1 MDNPLIRLASVNKW
15 YSQFHVLRDIDLEV
29 KQGERIVVC
38 GPSGSGKST
47 MIRCINGLEAYEQG
61 TITVGNERVSQDDDN
76 IEKIRQRVGMVFQ
89 NFNLFPHMTALENV
103 TEGPVHVQHRRRGTA
118 VAEGLALLE
127 TVGLADKRDF
137 YPSQLSGGQQQRVAI
152 ARALAM
158 RPRMMLFDEPTSAL
172 DPELVGEVL
181 EVMRG
186 LAREGMTMMI
196 VTHEMAFARDVADK
210 VALMDG
216 GRIVEYGSPEQVFLH
231 PAHPRAQA
239 FVSVLR
245 G

>member
-1 MDNPLIRLASVNKW
+1 
-15 YSQFHVLRDIDLEV
+15 
-29 KQGERIVVC
+29 
-38 GPSGSGKST
+38 
-47 MIRCINGLEAYEQG
+47 
-61 TITVGNERVSQDDDN
+61 
-76 IEKIRQRVGMVFQ
+76 
-89 NFNLFPHMTALENV
+89 
-103 TEGPVHVQHRRRGTA
+103 
-118 VAEGLALLE
+118 
-127 TVGLADKRDF
+127 
-137 YPSQLSGGQQQRVAI
+137 
-152 ARALAM
+152 
-158 RPRMMLFDEPTSAL
+158 
-172 DPELVGEVL
+172 
-181 EVMRG
+181 MRG